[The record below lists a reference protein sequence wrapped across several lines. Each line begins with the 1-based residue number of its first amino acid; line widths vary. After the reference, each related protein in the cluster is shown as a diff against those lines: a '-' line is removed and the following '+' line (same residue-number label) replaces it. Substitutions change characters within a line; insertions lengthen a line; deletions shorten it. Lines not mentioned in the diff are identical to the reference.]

1 MIRKSRIIA
10 TLLVASIATPG
21 GAAYINHD
29 GIGQVALLPYYGV
42 NNNNITNINIFN
54 TTNLFKAVK
63 LRFRESRISAD
74 VFNLNLYLSPYDV
87 WNGTIR
93 LNPATG
99 VPNLITEDESCTLP
113 SSSQLQAGIDFS
125 NSYDATSNDDLSEGY
140 IEIIEMGVIA
150 DGPGET
156 NASDGDKYAEID
168 KSGIADG
175 VISEGDRSIT
185 AGLIHGEDGI
195 PLDCTV
201 IEDAWSAGSVGANI
215 NGFESG
221 SLSVDGMAT
230 SGSSHDPYDSSLNAG
245 LVYDEQDRGGI
256 NAYAILVNIASGAA
270 FVESATHIDGYST
283 LPQHYH
289 INDSTSSQLPSLAS
303 GNITQAYMVDEHGGI
318 KNSGTLSLTEWD
330 TGALS
335 DNQPNPSTPKGSNPF
350 PIAVVLSAD
359 SVGVPFFTEAGL
371 NGSTEIVAT
380 FPMRHHGIYNGS
392 IASNQ
397 VDQTIAK
404 CDGEFNDGIDDGAS
418 VAIPNL
424 DVTAYDYPSIDGVY
438 CDNAGFIDSVP
449 DVEVALAYNDYES
462 QSGALINPNDYLIV
476 NPILIDPLN
485 RSVNVI
491 KIQSTGN
498 GSASVLGTPV
508 DNAFNWQLDA
518 GFKAGWARILF
529 NGYHYNIDPRIAQL
543 TEING
548 GITDDLVGLWTGVPV
563 IGFTVMTADVGA
575 SQSGEAVDLIRFT
588 NRRQ

>member
-1 MIRKSRIIA
+1 MIRKSRVITTMLIA
-10 TLLVASIATPG
+10 SVATAG
-21 GAAYINHD
+21 DAAFVNND

-63 LRFRESRISAD
+63 LRFRESSDSAD
-74 VFNLNLYLSPYDV
+74 VFNLNLYLSPFDI

-93 LNPATG
+93 LNTITG
-99 VPNLITEDESCTLP
+99 LPNLITEDESCTLP
-113 SSSQLQAGIDFS
+113 SNSQLQEGKDFS
-125 NSYDATSNDDLSEGY
+125 NHYDATSNDDLTEGY
-140 IEIIEMGVIA
+140 VEIIEMGVIA
-150 DGPGET
+150 DGPGAST
-156 NASDGDKYAEID
+156 ASDGDHYAEID
-168 KSGIADG
+168 RSGIADG
-175 VISEGDRSIT
+175 VISEGDRSIS
-185 AGLIHGEDGI
+185 AGLTHGSDGI

-201 IEDAWSAGSVGANI
+201 IEDAWIAGSVGSNT
-215 NGFESG
+215 NGFEPG
-221 SLSVDGMAT
+221 SLSAEGMAT
-230 SGSSHDPYDSSLNAG
+230 SGNPNDPYDSSLNAG
-245 LVYDEQDRGGI
+245 LVYEEQDRGGI

-438 CDNAGFIDSVP
+438 CDNA
-449 DVEVALAYNDYES
+449 
-462 QSGALINPNDYLIV
+462 
-476 NPILIDPLN
+476 
-485 RSVNVI
+485 
-491 KIQSTGN
+491 
-498 GSASVLGTPV
+498 
-508 DNAFNWQLDA
+508 
-518 GFKAGWARILF
+518 
-529 NGYHYNIDPRIAQL
+529 
-543 TEING
+543 
-548 GITDDLVGLWTGVPV
+548 
-563 IGFTVMTADVGA
+563 
-575 SQSGEAVDLIRFT
+575 
-588 NRRQ
+588 